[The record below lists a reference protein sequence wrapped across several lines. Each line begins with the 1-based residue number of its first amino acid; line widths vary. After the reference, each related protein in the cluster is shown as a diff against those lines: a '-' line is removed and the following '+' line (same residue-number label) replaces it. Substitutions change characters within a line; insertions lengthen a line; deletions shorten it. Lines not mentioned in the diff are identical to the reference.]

1 MDNAAKTYLHAKPAL
16 LKTLYFTVTND
27 LSYDQRMIRI
37 CGTLSE
43 AGYQVVLIGR
53 KMKNSLPLTKRGFAQ
68 KRLNCFFNKGKAFYL
83 EYNIRLLFWLLFKK
97 MDLVCAIDLDTI
109 MPSYV
114 VSRLKKIPR
123 VYDAHELFCEMKE
136 VVTRPG
142 VYRIWKSVE
151 RFAIPRFPAGYT
163 VSSQIS
169 AFLNQE
175 YGVSY
180 PVIRNISRFIKPQ
193 LQTKKEKLILYQGAV
208 NEGRYF
214 EHLIPAMQWV
224 NAPLH
229 IYGDGNF
236 MDQLETL
243 ISKHGLQHKV
253 ILKGK
258 LQPEELQRITGSA
271 YIGITLFENTG
282 LSNYFS
288 LSNRFFDYIQ
298 AGLPQLCS
306 DYPAYREIIDLYD
319 IAVPITDHSPVNIAR
334 ELNNLLDNEVL
345 YNRLQD
351 NCLAAAKNLNW
362 ENEENELLSFYQKIV
377 N

>member
-1 MDNAAKTYLHAKPAL
+1 MPSKTYLHAKPGL

-53 KMKNSLPLTKRGFAQ
+53 KMKDSPSLIKRGFAQ
-68 KRLNCFFNKGKAFYL
+68 KRLYCFFNKGKSFYI
-83 EYNIRLLFWLLFKK
+83 EYNIRLLFCLLFKK
-97 MDLVCAIDLDTI
+97 MDLICAIDLDTI
-109 MPSYV
+109 IPCYV

-142 VYRIWKSVE
+142 VYRLWKSVE
-151 RFAIPRFPAGYT
+151 RFAVPRFTAGYT

-169 AFLNQE
+169 AILNQE

-180 PVIRNISRFIKPQ
+180 PVFRNIARFNVPQ
-193 LQTKKEKLILYQGAV
+193 LQTKKEKIILYQGAV

-214 EHLIPAMQWV
+214 EHLIPAMKWV
-224 NAPLH
+224 KAPLH

-236 MDQLETL
+236 MGQVKAL
-243 ISKHGLQHKV
+243 IREHGLKEKV

-258 LQPEELQRITGSA
+258 LQPEELQRITASA
-271 YIGITLFENTG
+271 TIGITLFENTG

-319 IAVPITDHSPVNIAR
+319 IAVPITDHSQVNIAR

-345 YNRLQD
+345 YSRLQE
-351 NCLAAAKNLNW
+351 NCLAAAKKLNW
-362 ENEENELLSFYQKIV
+362 ENEEKELLSFYQKIV
-377 N
+377 K

>member
-1 MDNAAKTYLHAKPAL
+1 
-16 LKTLYFTVTND
+16 
-27 LSYDQRMIRI
+27 MIRI

-43 AGYQVVLIGR
+43 AGYKVVLIGR
-53 KMKNSLPLTKRGFAQ
+53 KMKDSLPLIKRGFAQ
-68 KRLNCFFNKGKAFYL
+68 KRLHCIFNKGKAFYF
-83 EYNIRLLFWLLFKK
+83 EYNIRLFCWLLLKK

-109 MPSYV
+109 MPCYFI
-114 VSRLKKIPR
+114 SRFKKIPR

-142 VYRIWKSVE
+142 VYRMWKSVE
-151 RFAIPRFPAGYT
+151 RFAVPRFPAGYT

-180 PVIRNISRFIKPQ
+180 PVIRNIARFKKTQ
-193 LQTKKEKLILYQGAV
+193 LQPKIEKIILYQGAV

-224 NAPLH
+224 KAPLH

-236 MDQLETL
+236 MDQVKALIRENGLE
-243 ISKHGLQHKV
+243 HKV

-258 LQPEELQRITGSA
+258 LQPEELPRITETA
-271 YIGITLFENTG
+271 FIGITLFENTG

-319 IAVPITDHSPVNIAR
+319 IAVPITDHSPVNIAH
-334 ELNNLLDNEVL
+334 ELNNLLENEVL
-345 YNRLQD
+345 YNRLQE

-362 ENEENELLSFYQKIV
+362 ENEEKALLSFYQKIV
-377 N
+377 K

>member
-1 MDNAAKTYLHAKPAL
+1 MPPKTYLHIKPAL

-37 CGTLSE
+37 CSSLSE

-53 KMKNSLPLTKRGFAQ
+53 KRKDSLPLAKRGFAQ
-68 KRLNCFFNKGKAFYL
+68 KRLNCIFNKGKAFYI
-83 EYNIRLLFWLLFKK
+83 EYNIRLLFWLLFKR

-109 MPSYV
+109 LPCYV
-114 VSRLKKIPR
+114 VSRFKKIPR

-151 RFAIPRFPAGYT
+151 RFAVPRFPAGYT

-169 AFLNQE
+169 AFFNKE

-180 PVIRNISRFIKPQ
+180 PIIRNIARFKQPHF
-193 LQTKKEKLILYQGAV
+193 QTKKEKFILYQGAV

-224 NAPLH
+224 KTPLH

-236 MDQLETL
+236 MEQAKAL
-243 ISKHGLQHKV
+243 IREHGLQHKV

-258 LQPEELQRITGSA
+258 LQPEELQRITESA
-271 YIGITLFENTG
+271 TIGITLFENTG

-319 IAVPITDHSPVNIAR
+319 IAVPIADHSPVNIAR

-345 YNRLQD
+345 YSRLQD
-351 NCLAAAKNLNW
+351 NCLAAAKKLNW
-362 ENEENELLSFYQKIV
+362 ENEEKELLSFYQKTV
-377 N
+377 K

>member
-1 MDNAAKTYLHAKPAL
+1 M
-16 LKTLYFTVTND
+16 KTLYFTVTND

-43 AGYQVVLIGR
+43 AGYKVVLVGR
-53 KMKNSLPLTKRGFAQ
+53 KREDSLPLIKRGFAQ
-68 KRLNCFFNKGKAFYL
+68 NRLTCIFNTGKAFYI

-109 MPSYV
+109 MPCYV
-114 VSRLKKIPR
+114 VSRFKKIPR

-142 VYRIWKSVE
+142 IYRLWKSVE

-163 VSSQIS
+163 VSRQIS
-169 AFLNQE
+169 AILNQE

-180 PVIRNISRFIKPQ
+180 PVIRNIARLKEPK
-193 LQTKKEKLILYQGAV
+193 LQTKKEKIILYQGAV

-214 EHLIPAMQWV
+214 EHLIPAMLWV
-224 NAPLH
+224 KAPLH

-236 MDQLETL
+236 MDQVKAL
-243 ISKHGLQHKV
+243 IREHGLQHKV

-258 LQPEELQRITGSA
+258 LHPEELQHITESA
-271 YIGITLFENTG
+271 FIGITLFENTG
-282 LSNYFS
+282 QSNYFS

-319 IAVPITDHSPVNIAR
+319 IAVPITDHSPVNIAH

-345 YNRLQD
+345 HDRLQV

-362 ENEENELLSFYQKIV
+362 ENEEKELLSFYQKTV
-377 N
+377 K